1 MDDYAYHISI
11 GIVGTADDFHQT
23 SRAVLLKVLY
33 LIELRD
39 SITRKE
45 GVVMNN
51 ILYIMI
57 FSTLLFPYSDSGKLF
72 SMETEDGKTETKQDT
87 VEIEEKL
94 AAVRI
99 GDKWG
104 YINVAGE
111 VVIEPQF
118 DHAHSFHEGL
128 AVVRIGDSD
137 SGKYGYINVAGEI
150 AIKPQFHKAN
160 AFSEGLAHVM
170 IGNKWGYIDREG
182 KIVIEPQFDKAFSFK
197 NGLALVRENDEKKDI
212 SILKES
218 S

>member
-104 YINVAGE
+104 YINAAGE

-118 DHAHSFHEGL
+118 GQAHSFSEGL
-128 AVVRIGDSD
+128 AVVRTGGLI
-137 SGKYGYINVAGEI
+137 SGKWGYLNAAGEVVI
-150 AIKPQFHKAN
+150 EPQLDMAHS
-160 AFSEGLAHVM
+160 FSEGLATVR
-170 IGNKWGYIDREG
+170 IGDGTNRKWGYLNAAGE
-182 KIVIEPQFDKAFSFK
+182 IVIEPQFDSAGRFAKTK
-197 NGLALVRENDEKKDI
+197 
-212 SILKES
+212 
-218 S
+218 